1 MKGNKQSGFTLVEL
15 SIVLV
20 IIGFLVAGV
29 TAGTKMIESSKV
41 SKIGSDVGKYAQ
53 AVGNFR
59 STYNALPGDFR
70 NASSYWSEDACL
82 DGSTMS
88 MFFCGGNGNGIV
100 ERDPISRGGR
110 FFFPPESLK
119 TFRHLQLAKFVNES
133 YQMKANDAE
142 VATCPTHMPGS
153 PFTGGCYWM
162 TSFDGSE
169 EGIIGLTVGSYN
181 AGASEP
187 DYHDGGALSASVA
200 NAIDK
205 KFDDGNAQTGKVFA
219 QRDQTRAADTTLC
232 FDDTTGDW
240 LFGNTDDKACNV
252 NFYLAK

>member
-20 IIGFLVAGV
+20 IIGFLIAGV

-41 SKIGSDVGKYAQ
+41 SKIGNDVGKYAQ

-70 NASSYWSEDACL
+70 DASSYWDNAACL
-82 DGSTMS
+82 DGSS
-88 MFFCGGNGNGIV
+88 ISLIACGGNGNGVV
-100 ERDPISRGGR
+100 EREPIPAGGR
-110 FFFPPESLK
+110 FVFPAESLK
-119 TFRHLQLAKFVNES
+119 TFRHLQLAKFVNER
-133 YQMKANDAE
+133 YQIKANAAE

-153 PFTGGCYWM
+153 PFTGGCYWIG
-162 TSFDGSE
+162 SFIGAE
-169 EGIIGLTVGSYN
+169 EGTIGLTVGSYN
-181 AGASEP
+181 SGASDP
-187 DYHDGGALSASVA
+187 DFHDGGALSASVA

-205 KFDDGNAQTGKVFA
+205 KFDDGNAETGKIFA
-219 QRDQTRAADTTLC
+219 QRDQTRSGDTTLC

-240 LFGNTDDKACNV
+240 LFGNSDDKACNV